1 MKISMIAAKA
11 KNGVIGN
18 GTAIPW
24 KVKGEQ
30 QLFKN
35 ITLGKTIL
43 VGYTTYCDMGA
54 LPDREILVVSRK
66 RRSLPT
72 GTPSSVRIF
81 PSIQSAIY
89 YAKNVAKVPELVIA
103 GGASVYASCITFVDD
118 LYLTEIDIEPEGDA
132 FFPLFI
138 GMGFTKIISSEII
151 TNERYYFTWYRRLNG
166 SLYESHNKGEGQST
180 VAQDG
185 PVHLNDPVRTSC
197 PD

>member
-35 ITLGKTIL
+35 ITMGKTLL
-43 VGYTTYCDMGA
+43 VGYTTYSDMGA
-54 LPDREILVVSRK
+54 LPGREILVVSRK
-66 RRSLPT
+66 RKSLPP
-72 GTPSSVRIF
+72 GTPNSVRIF

-89 YAKNVAKVPELVIA
+89 YAKTVAKVPELVIA
-103 GGASVYASCITFVDD
+103 GGASLYESCIEFVDD

-132 FFPLFI
+132 FFPLHK
-138 GMGFTKIISSEII
+138 GMGFTEIISSEII
-151 TNERYYFTWYRRLNG
+151 TNERYCFTWYRRLKRP
-166 SLYESHNKGEGQST
+166 LCESRNKGEGQST
-180 VAQDG
+180 VTQDG
-185 PVHLNDPVRTSC
+185 PVHLDDPVRTPC
-197 PD
+197 PN